1 MWSRFLLPYREEA
14 VLAIRVPLG
23 IIFFAHG
30 AQKVLGIFGGQGL
43 SGTIQSFQET
53 LGIPA
58 LLTVIAAFTEFLG
71 GIAVLLGFLTGLSS
85 LGIVAVM
92 LVAIFRVHLPNGFF
106 MNWYNVPNQGHGIEF
121 NLALLGMALFLVFYG
136 PGKYSLD
143 RLITGKKREALEK
156 TG

>member
-14 VLAIRVPLG
+14 VLAIRIPLG

-43 SGTIQSFQET
+43 SGTIQSFHEH

-58 LLTVIAAFTEFLG
+58 FLTVIAAFTEFLG
-71 GIAVLLGFLTGLSS
+71 GTAVLFGLLTGLSS
-85 LGIVAVM
+85 LGIAVVM
-92 LVAIFRVHLPNGFF
+92 LIAIFQVHLPNGFF
-106 MNWYNVPNQGHGIEF
+106 LNWYNVPNQGHGIEF
-121 NLALLGMALFLVFYG
+121 NLALLGMALFLVFHG

-143 RLITGKKREALEK
+143 RLIAGKKQDVLEK
-156 TG
+156 TD